1 MRANARADCVPNL
14 DQHPERERKRLINQG
29 YIDCDGAFREMAGI
43 RLGANVGFHP
53 TLHRELF
60 AAYQHMLFGLLRS
73 HAEAVS
79 PNGSEGKDNVC
90 GKGKEKATA
99 TMIKPALTLSARA
112 V

>member
-1 MRANARADCVPNL
+1 
-14 DQHPERERKRLINQG
+14 
-29 YIDCDGAFREMAGI
+29 
-43 RLGANVGFHP
+43 
-53 TLHRELF
+53 
-60 AAYQHMLFGLLRS
+60 MLFGLLRS

>member
-1 MRANARADCVPNL
+1 MELFEKWLASGLR
-14 DQHPERERKRLINQG
+14 
-29 YIDCDGAFREMAGI
+29 
-43 RLGANVGFHP
+43 ANVGFHP